1 MRVTDGISEERR
13 RRDGFIHLSLFCH
26 ISNSS
31 RAGSRGMPAGA
42 VTEVLKSV
50 PSSLVP
56 RVRVPQTY
64 QVQGNLGFPFE
75 FPPLVFT
82 SLFFR

>member
-1 MRVTDGISEERR
+1 MEYQKKGG

-31 RAGSRGMPAGA
+31 RAGTKGMSADA
-42 VTEVLKSV
+42 VTEALKSV

-64 QVQGNLGFPFE
+64 QVQGNLGFPFDS
-75 FPPLVFT
+75 PPLVFT
-82 SLFFR
+82 SLIFR